1 MIFTQFGPFASH
13 LLGQKLRPEAPT
25 TPPRLMDGFQKILGR
40 SAGHG
45 SISYWFILYFVLN
58 MYIYIITFW
67 ICVSTLNVFKRGP
80 FSKHV
85 GIVSTLDVTIVQ
97 KNQPAI
103 VSYMVEL
110 VHGSENLSNS
120 FHNWCFCSKNL
131 EHAHDFEQLFE
142 QLEQF
147 SANCHKW
154 YISKHVLSIWTYSLK
169 MFRLRAIVP
178 TARWEPTKLEACYPK
193 TMYGKEMMGT
203 HFVCKT
209 WEIFMQPGI

>member
-1 MIFTQFGPFASH
+1 MALLHPIFSDRNWG
-13 LLGQKLRPEAPT
+13 
-25 TPPRLMDGFQKILGR
+25 PRLPRRPHVSWTGSRR
-40 SAGHG
+40 SWVALLVMVPYH
-45 SISYWFILYFVLN
+45 IDSYCTLFLIC
-58 MYIYIITFW
+58 IYIITFW

>member
-1 MIFTQFGPFASH
+1 MIFTQFGPFASC

-58 MYIYIITFW
+58 IIYIYIYYVYIYIITFR

-131 EHAHDFEQLFE
+131 EHDHDVEQLFE
-142 QLEQF
+142 QLERF

-154 YISKHVLSIWTYSLK
+154 YISKHVLSIFKHLNIQ
-169 MFRLRAIVP
+169 FENVQV
-178 TARWEPTKLEACYPK
+178 ARYCAHSKVRTN
-193 TMYGKEMMGT
+193 
-203 HFVCKT
+203 
-209 WEIFMQPGI
+209 

>member
-1 MIFTQFGPFASH
+1 MIFTQFGLFASC

-58 MYIYIITFW
+58 IIYIYIMCIYIITFR

-120 FHNWCFCSKNL
+120 FHNWCFCSKTWNMTMM
-131 EHAHDFEQLFE
+131 
-142 QLEQF
+142 
-147 SANCHKW
+147 SNNCLNNW
-154 YISKHVLSIWTYSLK
+154 NGFPQIATSDTYRN
-169 MFRLRAIVP
+169 MF
-178 TARWEPTKLEACYPK
+178 
-193 TMYGKEMMGT
+193 
-203 HFVCKT
+203 
-209 WEIFMQPGI
+209 